1 MTNPLKIVTNGI
13 LNENPTFVQCIG
25 LCPTLAV
32 STSVMIDALLEAGAD
47 VNEKSEDG
55 MTALMFAAKN
65 ISAVNRLLQNGADMG
80 ALLVVRDG

>member
-32 STSVMIDALLEAGAD
+32 STSVM
-47 VNEKSEDG
+47 NG
-55 MTALMFAAKN
+55 MGMGVAAMFVMFFQRRRIYDPSLYYPN
-65 ISAVNRLLQNGADMG
+65 
-80 ALLVVRDG
+80 

>member
-32 STSVMIDALLEAGAD
+32 STSVMNGLRDR
-47 VNEKSEDG
+47 KS
-55 MTALMFAAKN
+55 
-65 ISAVNRLLQNGADMG
+65 
-80 ALLVVRDG
+80 VV

>member
-32 STSVMIDALLEAGAD
+32 STSVMNGMGMPYGHGKITNID
-47 VNEKSEDG
+47 NSE
-55 MTALMFAAKN
+55 
-65 ISAVNRLLQNGADMG
+65 
-80 ALLVVRDG
+80 